1 MRTFADRQRPS
12 ARVNGKELAGML
24 TPREGLVHGPALV
37 QAAPAPAVQLRVSS
51 PLPFSSRFQPDD
63 IRRTAQAG
71 IAGPASPLPHLA
83 QIQRSF
89 GPAHDLTGVRA
100 HIGGAAGATASNIG
114 AEAYATGTNLAFRSL
129 PDLRLAAHEAAHVIQ
144 QQSGVQVPGGVGRV
158 GDVYERNADR
168 VAERV
173 VRGEPAWDILPPPA
187 ASIAA
192 PAAGPVQRYATY
204 SAMPYD
210 LLSDDGKMAVKD
222 HTQEAWAQ
230 SSNIANSNSVLDTL
244 KSKVKIEELA
254 GKDISVTPPAGG
266 AALTLKKFRIL
277 DRATSSEVELTDDCG
292 TACQQV
298 LGSEA
303 AGYESFVGVTKRGTT
318 EEYTKPSTYKADD
331 NAPGGIVS
339 TTEQMSGEIFVRIF
353 EREFKK
359 TLTRVDALKEWDAL
373 DAAKKDLLS
382 QKYGIN
388 KYAAPKVGQG
398 ITIGSERDMPGASL
412 TNYNFHF
419 GFNLM
424 ASGHDY
430 ITLEDYASSGK
441 KYYFDMY
448 GPESKGQSWAEA
460 PSNTGA
466 LDAKSTTMVVQHP
479 ESLNGIV
486 NADNVHL
493 EADPATPTGTKTL
506 SKGDKVTII
515 RKGQNWMKVE
525 VKSGARTGQS
535 GWILNKF
542 YTDD

>member
-1 MRTFADRQRPS
+1 
-12 ARVNGKELAGML
+12 
-24 TPREGLVHGPALV
+24 
-37 QAAPAPAVQLRVSS
+37 
-51 PLPFSSRFQPDD
+51 
-63 IRRTAQAG
+63 
-71 IAGPASPLPHLA
+71 
-83 QIQRSF
+83 
-89 GPAHDLTGVRA
+89 
-100 HIGGAAGATASNIG
+100 
-114 AEAYATGTNLAFRSL
+114 
-129 PDLRLAAHEAAHVIQ
+129 
-144 QQSGVQVPGGVGRV
+144 
-158 GDVYERNADR
+158 
-168 VAERV
+168 
-173 VRGEPAWDILPPPA
+173 
-187 ASIAA
+187 
-192 PAAGPVQRYATY
+192 
-204 SAMPYD
+204 MPYD

-230 SSNIANSNSVLDTL
+230 SSNITNSNSVLDTL

-266 AALTLKKFRIL
+266 AAVTLKKFRIL
-277 DRATSSEVELTDDCG
+277 DRVTSSEVELTDDCG
-292 TACQQV
+292 TACQEI
-298 LGSEA
+298 LGSET

-339 TTEQMSGEIFVRIF
+339 TTEQMSGEIYIRIF

-359 TLTRVDALKEWDAL
+359 TLTREDALKEWDAL
-373 DAAKKDLLS
+373 DTEKKRVLS

-388 KYAAPKVGQG
+388 KYAVPKVGQG
-398 ITIGSERDMPGASL
+398 ITIGSERDMPGASQ
-412 TNYNFHF
+412 TGYNFHF

-466 LDAKSTTMVVQHP
+466 LDAKSTTMVIQHP
-479 ESLNGIV
+479 ESLNGSV
-486 NADNVHL
+486 NADNVHI

-525 VKSGARTGQS
+525 VKSGARAGQS

-542 YTDD
+542 FTDD